1 MTTAPAFDIEFDPD
15 PIFRALADPSR
26 RQMLDLLKAQP
37 GLTVG
42 QLAEHFAFSRFGAMK
57 HLRLLE
63 EVGLVV
69 PRREGKTKRLY
80 LNVIPIQ
87 AMYDRWISQY
97 SALWASQL
105 TTLKYELEGENT
117 SMPATAQLQ
126 HVHVVHIRTTPEKLW
141 DALTRPELTRLYFH
155 ETEIMSDLCVG
166 STIEYIL
173 THPDGRKEP
182 AITGKVL
189 EVVPLRRLVHTFSFP
204 STGDDPTRVTYEL
217 EPVGDVVK
225 LTLTHEGF
233 EGETKTY
240 QGIRTGWA
248 PIFDGLKT
256 LLETGKPLGMKME

>member
-1 MTTAPAFDIEFDPD
+1 MTTAPLVYSDFDPD
-15 PIFRALADPSR
+15 PVFRALAEPSR
-26 RQMLDLLKAQP
+26 RQILDLLKAQP

-42 QLAEHFAFSRFGAMK
+42 QLADHFPFSRFAVMK

-69 PRREGKTKRLY
+69 PRRQGKTKRLY

-87 AMYDRWISQY
+87 SMYDRWISQY

-105 TTLKYELEGENT
+105 TSLKYELEGEGK
-117 SMPATAQLQ
+117 SMPAATQLQ

-141 DALTRPELTRLYFH
+141 EALTRPELTRLYFH
-155 ETEIMSDLCVG
+155 ETEIISDLRVG

-173 THPDGRKEP
+173 TQPDGKREP

-189 EVVPLRRLVHTFSFP
+189 EVVALRRLVHTFSFP
-204 STGDDPTRVTYEL
+204 STGDEPTRVTYDI
-217 EPVGDVVK
+217 EPLGPVVK

-240 QGIRTGWA
+240 QGIRIGWA
-248 PIFDGLKT
+248 PIFDSLKS
-256 LLETGKPLGMKME
+256 LLETGKPLEMKM

>member
-1 MTTAPAFDIEFDPD
+1 MNPAPLLDTEFDPD
-15 PIFRALADPSR
+15 PVFRALADPSR

-42 QLAEHFAFSRFGAMK
+42 QLAGHFAFSRFGVMK
-57 HLRLLE
+57 HLRALE

-69 PRREGKTKRLY
+69 PRRQGKTKRLH

-97 SALWASQL
+97 SALWAS
-105 TTLKYELEGENT
+105 
-117 SMPATAQLQ
+117 PATAQLQ

-141 DALTRPELTRLYFH
+141 EALTRPELTRLYFH
-155 ETEIMSDLCVG
+155 ETEIASDLRVG
-166 STIEYIL
+166 STIDYIL
-173 THPDGRKEP
+173 THPDGRREP

-204 STGDDPTRVTYEL
+204 STGDDLTRVTYEL
-217 EPVGDVVK
+217 EPVGEVVK

-233 EGETKTY
+233 EGETQTY
-240 QGIRTGWA
+240 RGIRTGWA